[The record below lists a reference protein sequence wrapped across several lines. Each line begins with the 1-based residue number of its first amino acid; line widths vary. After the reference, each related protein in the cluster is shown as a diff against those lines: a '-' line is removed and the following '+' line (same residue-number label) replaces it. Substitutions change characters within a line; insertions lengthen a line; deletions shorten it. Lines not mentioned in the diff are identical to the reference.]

1 MDPLSRLTIETS
13 GGRTG
18 YRPGDRIEGMAGW
31 HLARQPRPPRSV
43 ELRLFWYTEGRGTQ
57 DVEIVDTAH
66 FEAPGADDRRSF
78 SFALPAAPYSF
89 SGKLISLTWALELV
103 AEPRG
108 ESLRLEITV
117 SPTGAEVLLFPGP
130 HPADAPAR

>member
-1 MDPLSRLTIETS
+1 MDPLSWLTIETS
-13 GGRTG
+13 GGTTG

-31 HLARQPRPPRSV
+31 HLERQPRSM

-57 DVEIVDTAH
+57 DVEIVDTVS
-66 FEAPGADDRRSF
+66 FEAPGAEDRRSF
-78 SFALPAAPYSF
+78 SLALPAAPYSF

-108 ESLRLEITV
+108 ESSRLEITV
-117 SPTGAEVLLFPGP
+117 SPTGAEVLLFPGL
-130 HPADAPAR
+130 HPNDAPAR